1 MLSTLACAKESQ
13 TKLKWYTN
21 LEEAVKIATVNQ
33 KSILVDFTG
42 SDWCIWCHRLDDE
55 VFSKKEFSDW
65 AKKNLVLV
73 KLDFPKN
80 INQSIETKTY
90 NRNLARKFQIKGF
103 PTILILDSKG
113 KLIETTGYL
122 RGGPKNYIKNLE
134 QIIKK

>member
-73 KLDFPKN
+73 KLDFP
-80 INQSIETKTY
+80 
-90 NRNLARKFQIKGF
+90 
-103 PTILILDSKG
+103 
-113 KLIETTGYL
+113 
-122 RGGPKNYIKNLE
+122 
-134 QIIKK
+134 